1 MILILLIGNSLG
13 ATILGFKTIKKNST
27 SNMVIEQ
34 IKNEIIEGNLKPGEK
49 IPTERELAKILG
61 VSRTSI
67 REAINALSYSGYL
80 ESMQGKGTFVTENA
94 KKYDEI
100 SELLSNVS
108 DYSLSSLMEV
118 REMLEG
124 EFVKLATMRA
134 TDEEMREIVKEY
146 NAEFV
151 REDLNF
157 HLYIANVT
165 HNPLMNTLMKV
176 FGAMLHRE
184 TNQITQESVRTKEKT
199 IEITGRLVEAMMNRE
214 ADKAKELMLEHIR
227 LVKKAVE

>member
-1 MILILLIGNSLG
+1 MG

-134 TDEEMREIVKEY
+134 TDEEMREIVKAY
-146 NAEFV
+146 NAMKNTEDIAEFV